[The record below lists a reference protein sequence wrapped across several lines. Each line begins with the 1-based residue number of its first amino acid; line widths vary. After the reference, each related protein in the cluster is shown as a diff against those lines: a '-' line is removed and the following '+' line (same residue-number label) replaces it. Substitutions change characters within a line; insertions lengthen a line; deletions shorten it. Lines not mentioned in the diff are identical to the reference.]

1 MSIINVKYKK
11 SASSMTDTNMGL
23 ANFRD
28 TSKNKNVTS
37 NKTVN
42 YRRYVRKCRNSLID
56 EIKQSINIEKNVY
69 KLLIFD
75 AKENVNVIDPYYS
88 IYFFREYEYIIS
100 QDYVE
105 RIFRAYKISLHN
117 SNKI

>member
-1 MSIINVKYKK
+1 MPIINVKYKK
-11 SASSMTDTNMGL
+11 ASSMTDTNMGL

-28 TSKNKNVTS
+28 TSKNINVTS

-42 YRRYVRKCRNSLID
+42 YRRYVRKYRNSLID

-88 IYFFREYEYIIS
+88 IYFFREY
-100 QDYVE
+100 
-105 RIFRAYKISLHN
+105 
-117 SNKI
+117 